1 MHPTLIEKIHEII
14 NNKEYYMKK
23 LMMIAASVFA
33 LSSIAIAKDKPAMC
47 TGNKDVPACC
57 KKMAKGK
64 ADVEAKC
71 VADAGAPAAAAP
83 AAPAAGHEAPAAP
96 ATPEHK

>member
-1 MHPTLIEKIHEII
+1 
-14 NNKEYYMKK
+14 MKK

-47 TGNKDVPACC
+47 AGNKDVAACC

-71 VADAGAPAAAAP
+71 VADAGAAAAAP
-83 AAPAAGHEAPAAP
+83 AAPAAGHDAAPAAP